1 MNEAISR
8 MLAKY
13 EPKSVDDS
21 VRALREIIQ
30 EVTLLGLWRAKFF
43 EHAAFYGGT
52 ALRILHGLDRFSE
65 DLDFSLLTPN
75 PDFNL
80 SRYTAS
86 LEEELLA
93 FGFNVRLE
101 VLEKTDISAVQ
112 SAFLKANTRNELL
125 VIETG
130 KELAEKVAAGQLLK
144 VKIEVDT
151 DPPPGFTT
159 ATRYLLQPIPFA
171 VRSYSLP
178 DLFAGKMH
186 ALLFRK
192 WKNRVKGRDWYD
204 FVWYVANHPELNLTH
219 LEQRMR
225 QTGHW
230 QGEQSLLPT
239 DFRILL
245 NDAIDR
251 LDPDQALKDV
261 MPFVRDQQ
269 MIALWSPDFFRDL
282 ANRITCVSCTVA
294 EGRPSYIQLYA

>member
-1 MNEAISR
+1 MHEAVAR

-30 EVTLLGLWRAKFF
+30 EVALLGLWRAKFF

-52 ALRILHGLDRFSE
+52 ALRILYGLDRFSE
-65 DLDFSLLTPN
+65 DLDFSLLTPV
-75 PDFNL
+75 PEFNL
-80 SRYTAS
+80 ARYTAS

-93 FGFNVRLE
+93 FGFNVRVE
-101 VLEKTDISAVQ
+101 MVDKTAESAVQ

-125 VIETG
+125 VIEAG
-130 KELAEKVAAGQLLK
+130 EDLMGQVAAGQVLK

-151 DPPPGFTT
+151 DPPPGFSTQ
-159 ATRYLLQPIPFA
+159 TRYLLHPIPFA

-186 ALLFRK
+186 AVLFRR

-204 FVWYVANHPELNLTH
+204 LVWYAANHPHLNLTH

-230 QGEQSLLPT
+230 DGDNRLSSADFTRLL
-239 DFRILL
+239 RE
-245 NDAIDR
+245 AIDR
-251 LDPDQALKDV
+251 LDVNQARNDV
-261 MPFVRDQQ
+261 APFIKDQQ
-269 MIALWSPDFFRDL
+269 VLSLWSHDFFQDV
-282 ANRITCVSCTVA
+282 AGRIQTV
-294 EGRPSYIQLYA
+294 GN

>member
-1 MNEAISR
+1 MHEAVTR

-13 EPKSVDDS
+13 EPMSVDDS

-30 EVTLLGLWRAKFF
+30 EVALLGLWRAKFF

-52 ALRILHGLDRFSE
+52 ALRILYGLDRFSE
-65 DLDFSLLTPN
+65 DLDFSLLEPS

-80 SRYTAS
+80 ARYTAS

-93 FGFNVRLE
+93 FGFNVRVE
-101 VLEKTDISAVQ
+101 MVDKTVESAVQ

-125 VIETG
+125 VIEAG
-130 KELAEKVAAGQLLK
+130 EQLAGQVSAGQVLK

-151 DPPPGFTT
+151 DPPTGFTT
-159 ATRYLLQPIPFA
+159 STRYLLQPIPFA

-204 FVWYVANHPELNLTH
+204 FVWYAADHPQLNLAH

-230 QGEQSLLPT
+230 SG
-239 DFRILL
+239 
-245 NDAIDR
+245 
-251 LDPDQALKDV
+251 
-261 MPFVRDQQ
+261 
-269 MIALWSPDFFRDL
+269 
-282 ANRITCVSCTVA
+282 
-294 EGRPSYIQLYA
+294 

>member
-1 MNEAISR
+1 MHEAVAR

-30 EVTLLGLWRAKFF
+30 EVALLGLWRAKFF

-52 ALRILHGLDRFSE
+52 ALRILYGLDRFSE
-65 DLDFSLLTPN
+65 DLDFSLLAPAA
-75 PDFNL
+75 DFNL
-80 SRYTAS
+80 TRFTAS

-93 FGFNVRLE
+93 FGFNVRVE
-101 VLEKTDISAVQ
+101 MVDKAVESAVQ

-130 KELAEKVAAGQLLK
+130 EEIARQLPAGQMMK
-144 VKIEVDT
+144 VKLEVDT
-151 DPPPGFTT
+151 DPPPGFATE
-159 ATRYLLQPIPFA
+159 TRYLLRPIPFA
-171 VRSYSLP
+171 VRSYALP

-186 ALLFRK
+186 AILFRR

-204 FVWYVANHPELNLTH
+204 LVWYAANQPQLHLAH

-230 QGEQSLLPT
+230 SGDRRLSPTAFIDLLHE
-239 DFRILL
+239 
-245 NDAIDR
+245 AIDR
-251 LDPDQALKDV
+251 LDVIQARRDIA
-261 MPFVRDQQ
+261 PFVKDRQ
-269 MIALWSPDFFRDL
+269 MLAIWSHDFFRDV
-282 ANRITCVSCTVA
+282 ARRIQIVDDQT
-294 EGRPSYIQLYA
+294 

>member
-1 MNEAISR
+1 MHEAVTR

-30 EVTLLGLWRAKFF
+30 EVALLGLWRAKFF

-52 ALRILHGLDRFSE
+52 ALRILYGLDRFSE
-65 DLDFSLLTPN
+65 DLDFSLLAPS

-80 SRYTAS
+80 ARYSAS

-93 FGFNVRLE
+93 FGFNVRVE
-101 VLEKTDISAVQ
+101 MVDKAVESAVQ

-125 VIETG
+125 VIEAGEELTG
-130 KELAEKVAAGQLLK
+130 QVAAGQVLK

-151 DPPPGFTT
+151 DPPPGFSTS
-159 ATRYLLQPIPFA
+159 TRYLLQPIPFA

-186 ALLFRK
+186 AILFRK

-204 FVWYVANHPELNLTH
+204 LVWYAANHPQLNLGH

-230 QGEQSLLPT
+230 SGELSLSPVAFS
-239 DFRILL
+239 DLL
-245 NDAIDR
+245 FEAIDR
-251 LDPDQALKDV
+251 LDVNQARKDV
-261 MPFVRDQQ
+261 APFVKDQQ
-269 MIALWSPDFFRDL
+269 MLALWSHDFFSDV
-282 ANRITCVSCTVA
+282 ASRIRV
-294 EGRPSYIQLYA
+294 EG

>member
-1 MNEAISR
+1 MMHEAVAR

-30 EVTLLGLWRAKFF
+30 EVALLGLWRSKFF

-52 ALRILHGLDRFSE
+52 ALRILYGLDRFSE
-65 DLDFSLLTPN
+65 NLDFSLLEPS

-80 SRYTAS
+80 ARYTAS
-86 LEEELLA
+86 LEEELSA
-93 FGFNVRLE
+93 FGFNVRVE
-101 VLEKTDISAVQ
+101 MVGKAVESAVQ

-130 KELAEKVAAGQLLK
+130 GELAGQVAAGQVLK

-151 DPPPGFTT
+151 DPPTGFTT
-159 ATRYLLQPIPFA
+159 LTRYLLQPIPFA

-186 ALLFRK
+186 ALLFRR

-204 FVWYVANHPELNLTH
+204 FVWYAANHPQLNLAH

-230 QGEQSLLPT
+230 SGDLPLSAAAFRELLS
-239 DFRILL
+239 DS
-245 NDAIDR
+245 IDR
-251 LDPDQALKDV
+251 LDVDQARNDV
-261 MPFVRDQQ
+261 APFVKDQQ
-269 MIALWSPDFFRDL
+269 ALALWSHDFFRD
-282 ANRITCVSCTVA
+282 VA
-294 EGRPSYIQLYA
+294 RRVQAYEG

>member
-1 MNEAISR
+1 MHEAVTR

-30 EVTLLGLWRAKFF
+30 EVALLGLWRAKFF

-52 ALRILHGLDRFSE
+52 ALRILYGLDRFSE
-65 DLDFSLLTPN
+65 DLDFSLLTPS

-80 SRYTAS
+80 ARYTAS
-86 LEEELLA
+86 LEEELQA
-93 FGFNVRLE
+93 FGFNVRVE
-101 VLEKTDISAVQ
+101 MVDKAVESAVQ

-125 VIETG
+125 VIEAGEELTG
-130 KELAEKVAAGQLLK
+130 QVAAGQVLK

-151 DPPPGFTT
+151 DPPPGFSTQ
-159 ATRYLLQPIPFA
+159 TRYLLQPIPFA

-186 ALLFRK
+186 AILFRK

-204 FVWYVANHPELNLTH
+204 LVWYAANHPRLNLAH

-230 QGEQSLLPT
+230 SGDKNLSPVVFADLL
-239 DFRILL
+239 FE
-245 NDAIDR
+245 AIDR
-251 LDPDQALKDV
+251 LDVNQARKDV
-261 MPFVRDQQ
+261 APFVKDQQ
-269 MIALWSPDFFRDL
+269 MLALWSHDFFQDVVS
-282 ANRITCVSCTVA
+282 RIKV
-294 EGRPSYIQLYA
+294 EG

>member
-1 MNEAISR
+1 MNEAVTR

-21 VRALREIIQ
+21 IRALREIIQ
-30 EVTLLGLWRAKFF
+30 EIALLGLWRAKFF

-65 DLDFSLLTPN
+65 DLDFSLLLPSA
-75 PDFNL
+75 DFNL
-80 SRYTAS
+80 ARYTAS
-86 LEEELLA
+86 LEEELQA
-93 FGFNVRLE
+93 FGFNVRVE
-101 VLEKTDISAVQ
+101 MVEKAVDSAVQ

-125 VIETG
+125 VIEVG
-130 KELAEKVAAGQLLK
+130 EELASQVADGQLLK

-151 DPPPGFTT
+151 DPPPGFATQ
-159 ATRYLLQPIPFA
+159 TRYLLQPIPFA

-186 ALLFRK
+186 AILFRK

-204 FVWYVANHPELNLTH
+204 LIWYAANHPHLNLGH

-230 QGEQSLLPT
+230 SGDLSLSPVEFNTMLSA
-239 DFRILL
+239 
-245 NDAIDR
+245 AIAR
-251 LDPDQALKDV
+251 LDVDQARKDV
-261 MPFVRDQQ
+261 TPFIKNQQ
-269 MIALWSPDFFRDL
+269 MLALWSHEFFSDVVR
-282 ANRITCVSCTVA
+282 RIHFDV
-294 EGRPSYIQLYA
+294 

>member
-1 MNEAISR
+1 MHEAVTR

-30 EVTLLGLWRAKFF
+30 EVALLGLWRAKFF

-52 ALRILHGLDRFSE
+52 ALRILYGLDRFSE
-65 DLDFSLLTPN
+65 DLDFSLLEPS

-80 SRYTAS
+80 ARYTAS

-93 FGFNVRLE
+93 FGFNVRVE
-101 VLEKTDISAVQ
+101 MVDKAVESAVQ

-125 VIETG
+125 VIEAGEELTG
-130 KELAEKVAAGQLLK
+130 QVAAGQVLK

-151 DPPPGFTT
+151 DPPPGFSTS
-159 ATRYLLQPIPFA
+159 TRYLLQPIPFA

-186 ALLFRK
+186 AILFRK

-204 FVWYVANHPELNLTH
+204 LVWYAANHPQLNLGH

-230 QGEQSLLPT
+230 SGELKLSPSSFSDLL
-239 DFRILL
+239 FE
-245 NDAIDR
+245 AIDR
-251 LDPDQALKDV
+251 LDVNQARKDV
-261 MPFVRDQQ
+261 APFVKDQQ
-269 MIALWSPDFFRDL
+269 MLALWSQDFFRDV
-282 ANRITCVSCTVA
+282 ASRIHA
-294 EGRPSYIQLYA
+294 EG